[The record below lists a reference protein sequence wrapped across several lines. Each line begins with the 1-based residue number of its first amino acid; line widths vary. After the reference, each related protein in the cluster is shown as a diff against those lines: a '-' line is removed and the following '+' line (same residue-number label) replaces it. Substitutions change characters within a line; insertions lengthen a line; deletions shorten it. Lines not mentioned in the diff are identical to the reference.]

1 MYVLLNFPTLL
12 ISYAHFL
19 VLLSPFLPLFFSS
32 FLSSINISWGHRVIL
47 SVALKNYSCCLRPL
61 IWKFHSSCPMALQ
74 LKKLPICKWL
84 LRITQDV
91 QNSFILYFH
100 FINLCHCYSWYLL
113 LCLHVYL
120 CALSPCDITSNAVR
134 VSTVFHQGM
143 LLFSLIHRNVP
154 SSCFSPQFLS
164 RPFPS
169 TPGLL

>member
-1 MYVLLNFPTLL
+1 MDF
-12 ISYAHFL
+12 ICSF
-19 VLLSPFLPLFFSS
+19 LSPSFSLPLFFSS
-32 FLSSINISWGHRVIL
+32 FLSSINIYWGHKVIL
-47 SVALKNYSCCLRPL
+47 SVALKNYSCCLRPF

-74 LKKLPICKWL
+74 LKKLPILKRL

-100 FINLCHCYSWYLL
+100 FINLCHYYSWYLL

-134 VSTVFHQGM
+134 VSTVFHQGT

-154 SSCFSPQFLS
+154 SSCFSPQFFFVVVVVFLTS
-164 RPFPS
+164 
-169 TPGLL
+169 LLKYNCFTMVC